1 MPSAKLAYEALTREV
16 IGTFFDVYNE
26 LKYGLL
32 ENLYAA
38 GLEIVLRERGL
49 FVRREVPLEV
59 RFHGQRIGVF
69 RADMIVNDTIIVEI
83 KAGAVLQIGSK
94 PQLINYL
101 RLSRLEVGLLLF
113 FGPTPE
119 FQRVISSGSQIV
131 EG

>member
-1 MPSAKLAYEALTREV
+1 MPSQRLAYEPLTSEV

-38 GLEIVLRERGL
+38 GLEIVLKEHGL

-59 RFHGQRIGVF
+59 RFHGERIGVF

-83 KAGAVLQIGSK
+83 KAGAVLQVGSK
-94 PQLINYL
+94 TTAHQLFASIEARGWSAAVL
-101 RLSRLEVGLLLF
+101 RAN
-113 FGPTPE
+113 P
-119 FQRVISSGSQIV
+119 
-131 EG
+131 

>member
-1 MPSAKLAYEALTREV
+1 
-16 IGTFFDVYNE
+16 
-26 LKYGLL
+26 
-32 ENLYAA
+32 
-38 GLEIVLRERGL
+38 
-49 FVRREVPLEV
+49 VRREVPLEV
-59 RFHGQRIGVF
+59 RFHGERIGVF

-83 KAGAVLQIGSK
+83 KAGAVLQVGSK

-119 FQRVISSGSQIV
+119 FQRVVCSGSQIV